1 MLYAL
6 TLTQYSEVVR
16 EYKPKQK
23 LVGITLVIHDR
34 TVRRITDEPT
44 VTTNG

>member
-34 TVRRITDEPT
+34 AVRRVTNEPT
-44 VTTNG
+44 VIANG